1 MSFRGQLQGFF
12 FGFAIAGGIAM
23 YQLQKDMWSSHRMI
37 MASVRACWHCLAAAL
52 LGQDFYN
59 RVRMCCAACVWLR
72 HGHLSNLG

>member
-37 MASVRACWHCLAAAL
+37 MASVSHYSCDVVCEGMLTAMWLFQSACQLCTHVCT
-52 LGQDFYN
+52 
-59 RVRMCCAACVWLR
+59 LR
-72 HGHLSNLG
+72 SAHT